1 MKRYIKRGIIALGIL
16 LVLLVLLVGAALAW
30 LQTDSG
36 QKHLESTLNRVLVW
50 EDGRVEISGISG
62 RIPFNFEVQ
71 SIEIHD
77 KDGVWLELQDSGL
90 DWSLGDLFQGRIV
103 VRKLGAAALYMSRA
117 PHTEPM
123 EEPEVPDELKK
134 KLEWKWPLPPL
145 IVESLYLDRAR
156 MGEEVLGE
164 EAEFFMQGAL
174 SAYQTGFAVDGLNI
188 SRLDKDETSLDMSMD
203 FSHNSHELELYLR
216 FFDSATLPALVPAE
230 DMPDSL
236 ELVLEGTGPVQDWPG
251 SLTVRGGDLLDLA
264 MDMNMKLLEESL
276 EFSAD
281 AEASISPAIAPE
293 PLDFYLGH
301 PLHLKTQLSMDYAEN
316 LLSLQSLHLDSEQF
330 SLDSRAEL
338 VLDEMF
344 MQGSAEMLVQ
354 DLNPLLDKAQF
365 ASTSPAELEAEF
377 HGPVTSPGGQVN
389 LWLEELKGHD
399 LDLASL
405 HLQADLEYPGEV
417 NGTTA
422 LARGRVM
429 LQGLGYEHYPQL
441 PGEMEIGFDVDYADS
456 GLVDFKELRLVSRNL
471 EALARGR
478 IDLDDLNFE
487 AALESKISA
496 LENLMPE
503 EAADLE
509 LAGSLNFKADT
520 HGNIAEETYNLQLSL
535 SGEEF
540 SSGQDLLDALV
551 GDKPGLRA
559 AASMSEP
566 YILELEEL
574 ELITKEAEFFSSGL
588 VDLKKMDM
596 DIEAGL
602 DMASLE
608 FLGAT
613 LDRETGGSLSA
624 RATARGG
631 PEELELNLDA
641 GLDGVKPGADLDLM
655 DIQAS
660 VDSVYTRESFS
671 GKVQAS
677 LDSEQGSVELGSDF
691 ELVEKNLKVANLF
704 LSGFDSSVRGDLDL
718 DLDTFL
724 AQGALDVDVPELSAF
739 AGLAGLE
746 IYGDLQGSVF
756 LDKTRDRQDATL
768 DFQAM
773 DLLVDSMS
781 VVYLELAGQGQ
792 DLFADRNY
800 NIELNLAGLDLG
812 EAYLSSWETEVQG
825 QDTDLGLVT
834 SLEGRAVYPL
844 ELKADASYSL
854 DRGDHLIDLDVLQ
867 GIYAFEDFSLLK
879 PFQVKVGD
887 EEINIS
893 PGELAWGDGR
903 LEFHGG
909 LNSEEV
915 FFEAE
920 LHDILLSQLPL
931 EAFEVVEGRLTG
943 DFKVHGDPAGP
954 VVTAGVGLSE
964 LRSRHPDMEDMPRL
978 DVNADLLVED
988 GAVQLKAALF
998 QGPDELLGLELGLP
1012 AVFSLEPAVFEL
1024 QDPAVLQGRLVS
1036 DVELAKVAPLFLP
1049 PELTLSGILQSGV
1062 DISGTLHE
1070 PELDGKI
1077 ELDDG
1082 VFEHTVAGVYLK
1094 DINALIRGR
1103 NDQVVLEELAASDG
1117 EAGRIRGSGSLGL
1130 DPEMEMPWD
1139 FDLQIENTN
1148 ILRHPLAVVNITSCD
1163 LELSGD
1169 MTRASVKGS
1178 LTFGSIDARLPPG
1191 SPPGVVHIDVTEKN
1205 KPPSDLPPPPRQMD
1219 LEDYPVDLDLE
1230 LNFPARVYVRGRG
1243 LDSEWAGHLY
1253 IDGKAHEPRIR
1264 GELSPVRGRFTFL
1277 DRRFDLDRDSQVYL
1291 DGAYPPDPTL
1301 DMRAHYRQRD
1311 RNITVRIHGRALNPD
1326 LDLESDPPMHED
1338 EILAWILF
1346 GRDLSDLTPFQ
1357 ALTLLN
1363 AVRTLATGEA
1373 GPGVMDQVRSLV
1385 GVDDIQVTRDDEG
1398 ELQFGLGR
1406 YVHER
1411 VYMQVKKG
1419 TAPGS
1424 DEVAVEVELTPRI
1437 SLEGSVEADADG
1449 GVFLFWKRDY

>member
-1 MKRYIKRGIIALGIL
+1 MRRYIKRGVVALGIL
-16 LVLLVLLVGAALAW
+16 LVLLVLLAGAVLAW
-30 LQTDSG
+30 LQTESG
-36 QKHLESTLNRVLVW
+36 QKYLESTLNRVLVW

-62 RIPFNFEVQ
+62 RIPFNFQVQ

-77 KDGVWLELQDSGL
+77 KDGAWMELQNSGL
-90 DWSLGDLFQGRIV
+90 DWSVRDLLQGRIV
-103 VRKLGAAALYMSRA
+103 VRELGAAALYMSRT

-145 IVESLYLDRAR
+145 IVESLYLDRAHIA
-156 MGEEVLGE
+156 EEVLGE

-174 SAYQTGFAVDGLNI
+174 SAYQRGFAVDGLNI
-188 SRLDKDETSLDMSMD
+188 SRLDRDETRLDMSMD
-203 FSHNSHELELYLR
+203 FSHNSHELEFYLR

-236 ELVLEGTGPVQDWPG
+236 ELVLEGRGPVQDWPG

-264 MDMNMKLLEESL
+264 MDINLKVLEESMEL
-276 EFSAD
+276 AAG

-293 PLDFYLGH
+293 PLDFYLEH
-301 PLHLKTQLSMDYAEN
+301 PLHLRTQLSMDYVKN
-316 LLSLQSLHLDSEQF
+316 LVSLQSLQLDSEQF

-344 MQGSAEMLVQ
+344 MQGSADMLVQ

-365 ASTSPAELEAEF
+365 ASTSPAELKAEF
-377 HGPVTSPGGQVN
+377 HGPVTSPAGKVN
-389 LWLEELKGHD
+389 LRLKGLKGHD
-399 LDLASL
+399 LDLESL
-405 HLQADLEYPGEV
+405 HLQADLEYPGEI

-422 LARGRVM
+422 LARGRIM
-429 LQGLGYEHYPQL
+429 LQGLRYEHYPQL

-456 GLVDFKELRLVSRNL
+456 GLVDLKELRLASRDL
-471 EALARGR
+471 EALVRGR
-478 IDLDDLNFE
+478 IDLEDQGFE
-487 AALESKISA
+487 ATLESRVFA
-496 LENLMPE
+496 LENFMPE

-509 LAGSLNFKADT
+509 LAGSLILNADT
-520 HGNIAEETYNLQLSL
+520 HGNIAGETYNLQLSL

-540 SSGQDLLDALV
+540 SSGQKLLDALV
-551 GDKPGLRA
+551 GDKPGLSA

-566 YILELEEL
+566 YILKLEEL
-574 ELITKEAEFFSSGL
+574 ELITREAAFFSSGL
-588 VDLKKMDM
+588 VNLEKMDM

-602 DMASLE
+602 DMDSLE
-608 FLGAT
+608 FLGAA
-613 LDRETGGSLSA
+613 LDRDMGGSLSA
-624 RATARGG
+624 KATARGG
-631 PEELELNLDA
+631 PEELGLNLHADLA
-641 GLDGVKPGADLDLM
+641 GLKTGADFDLM

-660 VDSVYTRESFS
+660 LDSVYTRERFS
-671 GKVQAS
+671 GNVQAF
-677 LDSEQGSVELGSDF
+677 LDSEPGRVELGSDF
-691 ELVEKNLKVANLF
+691 ELIEKNLKVANLF
-704 LSGFDSSVRGDLDL
+704 LSGFDSSVHGDLDM

-746 IYGDLQGSVF
+746 IYGGLGGRVS

-773 DLLVDSMS
+773 DVVLDSMS
-781 VVYLELAGQGQ
+781 VVYLELTGQGQ
-792 DLFADRNY
+792 DLFAGRTY
-800 NIELNLAGLDLG
+800 NVELNLAGLDLG
-812 EAYLSSWETEVQG
+812 EAYLSSWETDVQG
-825 QDTDLGLVT
+825 QDTDLSLST
-834 SLEGRAVYPL
+834 SIDGRAVYPL
-844 ELKADASYSL
+844 ELKAEASYSL
-854 DRGDHLIDLDVLQ
+854 DRGDHFIGLDLLQ
-867 GIYAFEDFSLLK
+867 GRYAFEDFSLSR
-879 PFQVKVGD
+879 PFQIRMGD
-887 EEINIS
+887 EEIDIS

-903 LEFHGG
+903 LAFHGS
-909 LNSEEV
+909 LASEDV
-915 FFEAE
+915 LFEAE
-920 LHDILLSQLPL
+920 LKDILLSQIPL
-931 EAFEVVEGRLTG
+931 EAFEVIEGRLAG
-943 DFKVHGDPAGP
+943 EFKVHGDPAGP
-954 VVTAGVGLSE
+954 VAEAGLGLSE
-964 LRSRHPDMEDMPRL
+964 LRSMHPDMDDMPRL
-978 DVNADLLVED
+978 DANADILLEE
-988 GAVQLKAALF
+988 GALQLKAALLH
-998 QGPDELLGLELGLP
+998 GPDELLGMELGLP
-1012 AVFSLEPAVFEL
+1012 AVFSLEPALFEL
-1024 QDPAVLQGRLVS
+1024 QDPAVLEGRLVS
-1036 DVELAKVAPLFLP
+1036 DIELAKVAPFFLP
-1049 PELTLSGILQSGV
+1049 PVMTLSGLLEAGV
-1062 DISGTLHE
+1062 DISGTLQE
-1070 PELDGKI
+1070 PVLDGQIELDG
-1077 ELDDG
+1077 G

-1094 DINALIRGR
+1094 DINALIRAG
-1103 NDQVVLEELAASDG
+1103 NELVVLEELAATDG
-1117 EAGRIRGSGSLGL
+1117 EAGRIRGSGSLDL
-1130 DPEMEMPWD
+1130 DPEVNMPWD
-1139 FDLQIENTN
+1139 FALEIEDAR
-1148 ILRHPLAVVNITSCD
+1148 ILRHPLAVVNLTSCD

-1169 MTRASVKGS
+1169 ASRASVKGS

-1191 SPPGVVHIDVTEKN
+1191 SPPEVVHMEVTEKN
-1205 KPPSDLPPPPRQMD
+1205 KPPSDLPPPPRQVD
-1219 LEDYPVDLDLE
+1219 LEAYPVELDLE
-1230 LNFPARVYVRGRG
+1230 LDFPARVYVRGRG
-1243 LDSEWAGHLY
+1243 LDSEWGGHLY
-1253 IDGKAHEPRIR
+1253 IDGMAHEPRIR

-1277 DRRFDLDRDSQVYL
+1277 DRRFDLDRESQVYL

-1311 RNITVRIHGRALNPD
+1311 RNITVRIHGRALSPA
-1326 LDLESDPPMHED
+1326 LDLESDPPMPED

-1363 AVRTLATGEA
+1363 AARTLATGEA

-1437 SLEGSVEADADG
+1437 SLEGSVESDADG